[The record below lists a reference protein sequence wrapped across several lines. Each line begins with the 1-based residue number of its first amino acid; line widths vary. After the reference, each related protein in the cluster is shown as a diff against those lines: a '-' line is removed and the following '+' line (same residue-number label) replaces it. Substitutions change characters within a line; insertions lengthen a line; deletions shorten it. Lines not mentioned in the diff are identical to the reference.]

1 MKNKWWLL
9 LLIIAC
15 SAGSSSKD
23 NSTQSGEGIIVDSI
37 YGWQHNVL
45 ADGDSI
51 SYGKLALE
59 LSFKRMDRW
68 ALLYYAQVMCNKYKN
83 ASACLDCYE
92 INNEVGCPEHLKTY
106 DSSTY
111 VLGTYYLL
119 RAYELGNSE
128 AEGYVK
134 DRFGNN
140 VPHSIDLKDGALWV
154 K

>member
-1 MKNKWWLL
+1 MKNAWWLFL
-9 LLIIAC
+9 LLCAC
-15 SAGSSSKD
+15 RAGNSSKD
-23 NSTQSGEGIIVDSI
+23 NTIQSGGGIIVDSI

-83 ASACLDCYE
+83 ARACLDCYE

-106 DSSTY
+106 DSLTY

-119 RAYELGNSE
+119 RHMNLAIQKQKGM
-128 AEGYVK
+128 
-134 DRFGNN
+134 
-140 VPHSIDLKDGALWV
+140 LKIVLEIMFLIR
-154 K
+154 